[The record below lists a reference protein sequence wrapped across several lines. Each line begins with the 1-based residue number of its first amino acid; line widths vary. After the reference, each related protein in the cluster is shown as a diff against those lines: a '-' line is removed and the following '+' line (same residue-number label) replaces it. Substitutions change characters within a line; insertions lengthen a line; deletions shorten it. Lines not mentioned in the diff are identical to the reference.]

1 MKKILLTGAAGFLGQ
16 RLYKAFENDYSIKL
30 MDVVDFTSDHEI
42 IVGDVSQPETCKAAI
57 EGVDILVIAHMFPR
71 PYTTPDGPYDA
82 NVKGTANLLHAAHE
96 AGIKRVVLVSSVDAC
111 RGWDKSIKREP
122 CLRPQGNDLYTTT
135 KACQEIV
142 AESFHNETGIE
153 IGVLRV
159 GYIVDLDDMVD
170 KYGTKLPRAAAGMVD
185 RTDIGVIARKVIEKT
200 ELNYE
205 VHYVYSIVNQE
216 CEESMTST
224 IEQLNWKP
232 IQEQEKEQLLNV

>member
-30 MDVVDFTSDHEI
+30 MDIVDFKSNHEI
-42 IVGDVSQPETCKAAI
+42 IVGDVSQPEICKAAI
-57 EGVDILVIAHMFPR
+57 EGVDTLVIAHMFPR
-71 PYTTPDGPYDA
+71 PYLTPEGPYDA

-96 AGIKRVVLVSSVDAC
+96 AGIKRVVLISSVDAC
-111 RGWDKSIKREP
+111 RGWDKSVKREP
-122 CLRPQGNDLYTTT
+122 SLRPRGNDLYTTT

-159 GYIVDLDDMVD
+159 GYIVDLKDMVD

-185 RTDIGVIARKVIEKT
+185 RAYVGVVAREVIEKPD
-200 ELNYE
+200 LDYE

-216 CEESMTST
+216 CEESMASA
-224 IEQLNWKP
+224 IEKLNCKP
-232 IQEQEKEQLLNV
+232 IQEKEQ